1 LSGEDRRLGS
11 VLGNRYR
18 VDELIGRGGMSTV
31 YLGFDIQLRR
41 RVAIKIFQHGDDE
54 DELRWQSEIHL
65 LSRLSHPYLV
75 TLHDAHL
82 EPAGGDGASY
92 LVMEYVPGSTLQHHL
107 AQNGPSGTLA
117 ALVISQIGEA
127 LAAVHSHDVIHR
139 DLKPGNILIEP
150 IDVPP
155 LHLRT
160 KLADFGIAHLLGS
173 NRLTRTGT
181 TIGTAAYLSPEQ
193 VNGEPPTTASDIY
206 SLGLVAIECATGR
219 PAFSG
224 TASESLI
231 ARLTRD
237 PEIPDGLPAPWAALL
252 TEMTARNPAHR
263 PTALDAAIR
272 ARDIA
277 PLLTDVRA
285 PSSQTAAVSQ
295 VTERMLPPT
304 LVFPGPAAAPIPT
317 LATTVLTET
326 NTARS
331 GSGGRPRRFPRRL
344 IIALLALAAAALI
357 AVAALTQLLTGNLS
371 PPQPS
376 PPLTR
381 QTATTISPTPTPTST
396 PTITA
401 PVTNPGPGHGNGKKN
416 HG

>member
-1 LSGEDRRLGS
+1 MGGEDRRLGS
-11 VLGNRYR
+11 VLGDRYR

-31 YLGFDIQLRR
+31 YLGFDTQLRR
-41 RVAIKIFQHGDDE
+41 PVAIKIFQHGDDE

-92 LVMEYVPGSTLQHHL
+92 LVMEYVPGSTLQQHL
-107 AQNGPSGTLA
+107 AQHGPSSPLA

-150 IDVPP
+150 SDLPP

-160 KLADFGIAHLLGS
+160 KLADFGIAHLIGS
-173 NRLTRTGT
+173 DRLTRTGT

-193 VNGEPPTTASDIY
+193 VNGDPPTTASDIY
-206 SLGLVAIECATGR
+206 SLGLVAIECITGR
-219 PAFSG
+219 PTFPG
-224 TASESLI
+224 TVSESLI

-237 PEIPDGLPAPWAALL
+237 PEVPEGLPAPWTALL

-263 PTALDAAIR
+263 PAALDAAVR
-272 ARDIA
+272 AREA
-277 PLLTDVRA
+277 ASLLTDVPVA
-285 PSSQTAAVSQ
+285 SGKTAAVSQ

-304 LVFPGPAAAPIPT
+304 LAFPGPAAASVPT
-317 LATTVLTET
+317 VATTALTEP

-331 GSGGRPRRFPRRL
+331 AFEGRPRRFPRRL
-344 IIALLALAAAALI
+344 IIGLVAAAATALI
-357 AVAALTQLLTGNLS
+357 AVAALTHVMTGNTS

-376 PPLTR
+376 SPLNR
-381 QTATTISPTPTPTST
+381 QTATTISPAPTPTST
-396 PTITA
+396 PTTA
-401 PVTNPGPGHGNGKKN
+401 APLTSPGHGHGNGKKN